1 MGDQP
6 QPATGSQRQELLRAT
21 NLGRRFRGSP
31 PIDGL
36 VSVDFTVNAGDW
48 MAIVGASGS
57 GKSTLLNILGCLD
70 RPTSGSYHFA
80 GVDVAKL
87 SDRQLAGLRSRG
99 IGFVFQSFRLLAY
112 RSVVENVMM
121 ADIYRRGSRRDR
133 RARALAVLDQV
144 GLSDRSEALSSVL
157 SGGEQQRVA
166 IARAL
171 LGGPE
176 VVLCD
181 EPTGNLDS
189 ANTASVM
196 ALFEALHRTGT
207 TIVMITHEA
216 DVAARAERQIRLV
229 DGLIC

>member
-1 MGDQP
+1 
-6 QPATGSQRQELLRAT
+6 
-21 NLGRRFRGSP
+21 
-31 PIDGL
+31 
-36 VSVDFTVNAGDW
+36 

-70 RPTSGSYHFA
+70 RPTSGAYHFA

-112 RSVVENVMM
+112 RSVAENVMM

-196 ALFEALHRTGT
+196 ALFEALHRAGT
-207 TIVMITHEA
+207 TIVIITHEA

-229 DGLIC
+229 DGLIAETTTTNGSIDSCA